1 MAVNMYYD
9 KDADLSILQ
18 GKKIAVMGYGSQGHA
33 QAQNLHDSGLEVIVG
48 LRKGSKRWEQAEED
62 GLKVMTVKEAAKAAD
77 VIQMLLP
84 DETQSQIY
92 YEEIESGLEPGNA
105 LVFSHGFNIHYNQ
118 IVPKKDIDVYMVA
131 PKSPGHL
138 VRRTYKEGHGVPGL
152 IAVYQDATGM
162 AKELALAH
170 AKGVGCTRAGVF
182 ETTFREETETD
193 LFGEQVDLC
202 GGVAS
207 LIKTAFEVLT
217 EAGYQPEMAYFETTH
232 ELKLIVD
239 LIHEGG
245 LEKMWYSV
253 SNTAEYGGMTV
264 GPKVINELS
273 REAMY
278 EALERIQNGEFAR
291 EFVLEGKA
299 NRPVLTSMERLDREH
314 PVEEVGRRLRAMMP
328 WLNSGLNEK

>member
-1 MAVNMYYD
+1 MANMYYD
-9 KDADLSILQ
+9 KDADLNLLK

-48 LRKGSKRWEQAEED
+48 LRKGSKRWQQAEED

-77 VIQMLLP
+77 IIQILLP
-84 DETQSQIY
+84 DETQSQVY
-92 YEEIESGLEPGNA
+92 YEDIEPGLEPGNA
-105 LVFSHGFNIHYNQ
+105 IVFSHGFNIHYNQ
-118 IVPKKDIDVYMVA
+118 IIPKKDIDVYMVA

-152 IAVYQDATGM
+152 IAVYQDATGT
-162 AKELALAH
+162 AKQLALAH

-207 LIKTAFEVLT
+207 LIKTAFEVLI
-217 EAGYQPEMAYFETTH
+217 EAGYQPEIAYFETTH

-278 EALERIQNGEFAR
+278 EALERIQNGQFAR

-299 NRPVLTSMERLDREH
+299 NRPVLTAMERQDREH

>member
-1 MAVNMYYD
+1 MADMYYD
-9 KDADLSILQ
+9 KDADLGILK

-33 QAQNLHDSGLEVIVG
+33 QAQNLHDSGLDVIVG
-48 LRKGSKRWEQAEED
+48 LRKGSKRWQQAEED

-77 VIQMLLP
+77 IIQILLP
-84 DETQSQIY
+84 DETQSQVF
-92 YEEIESGLEPGNA
+92 YEEIEPGLEPGNA

-152 IAVYQDATGM
+152 IAVYQDASGM
-162 AKELALAH
+162 AKQLALAH

-202 GGVAS
+202 GGVSS
-207 LIKTAFEVLT
+207 LIKTAFEVLI
-217 EAGYQPEMAYFETTH
+217 EAGYQPEIAYFETTH

-253 SNTAEYGGMTV
+253 SNTAEYGGLTV

-278 EALERIQNGEFAR
+278 EALERIQNGQFAK

-299 NRPVLTSMERLDREH
+299 NRPVLAAMERQDREH
-314 PVEEVGRRLRAMMP
+314 PVEEVGRRLRSMMP

>member
-1 MAVNMYYD
+1 MADMYYD
-9 KDADLSILQ
+9 KDADLGVMK

-33 QAQNLHDSGLEVIVG
+33 QAQNLHDSGLDVIVG
-48 LRKGSKRWEQAEED
+48 LRKGSKRWKQAEED
-62 GLKVMTVKEAAKAAD
+62 GLKVMTVKDAAKAAD
-77 VIQMLLP
+77 IIQILLP
-84 DETQSQIY
+84 DETQSQVF
-92 YEEIESGLEPGNA
+92 YEEIEPGLEPGNA

-162 AKELALAH
+162 AKQLALAH

-207 LIKTAFEVLT
+207 LIKTAFEVLV

-278 EALERIQNGEFAR
+278 EALERIQNGQFAR

-299 NRPVLTSMERLDREH
+299 NRPVLTAMERQDREH
-314 PVEEVGRRLRAMMP
+314 PVEEVGRKLRAMMP

>member
-1 MAVNMYYD
+1 MADMYYD
-9 KDADLSILQ
+9 KDADLGVMK

-33 QAQNLHDSGLEVIVG
+33 QAQNLHDSGLDVVVG
-48 LRKGSKRWEQAEED
+48 LRKGSKRWQQAEED

-77 VIQMLLP
+77 IIQILLP
-84 DETQSQIY
+84 DETQSQVF
-92 YEEIESGLEPGNA
+92 YEEIEPGLEPGNA

-152 IAVYQDATGM
+152 IAVYQDASGM
-162 AKELALAH
+162 AKQLALAH

-207 LIKTAFEVLT
+207 LIKTAFEVLV

-278 EALERIQNGEFAR
+278 EALERIQNGQFAR

-299 NRPVLTSMERLDREH
+299 NRPVLTAMERQDREH
-314 PVEEVGRRLRAMMP
+314 PVEEVGRKLRAMMP

>member
-1 MAVNMYYD
+1 MADMYYD
-9 KDADLSILQ
+9 KDADLGVMK

-33 QAQNLHDSGLEVIVG
+33 QAQNLHDSGLDVIVG
-48 LRKGSKRWEQAEED
+48 LRKGSKRWQQAEED
-62 GLKVMTVKEAAKAAD
+62 GLKVMTVKDAAKAAD
-77 VIQMLLP
+77 IIQILLP
-84 DETQSQIY
+84 DETQSQVF
-92 YEEIESGLEPGNA
+92 YEEIEPGLEPGNA

-162 AKELALAH
+162 AKQLALAH

-207 LIKTAFEVLT
+207 LIKTAFEVLV

>member
-1 MAVNMYYD
+1 MANMYYD
-9 KDADLSILQ
+9 VDADLNLLKD
-18 GKKIAVMGYGSQGHA
+18 KKIAVMGYGSQGHA

-48 LRKGSKRWEQAEED
+48 LRKGSKRWQQAEED
-62 GLKVMTVKEAAKAAD
+62 GLKVMTVKEAAKVAD
-77 VIQMLLP
+77 VIQILLP
-84 DETQSQIY
+84 DETQSQVY
-92 YEEIESGLEPGNA
+92 YEDIEPGLEPGNA
-105 LVFSHGFNIHYNQ
+105 VVFSHGFNIHYNQ
-118 IVPKKDIDVYMVA
+118 IVPRKDIDVYMVA

-162 AKELALAH
+162 AKQLALAH

-217 EAGYQPEMAYFETTH
+217 EAGYQPEIAYFETTH

-278 EALERIQNGEFAR
+278 EALERIQNGQFAR

-299 NRPVLTSMERLDREH
+299 NRPVLTAMERQDREH
-314 PVEEVGRRLRAMMP
+314 PVEEVGRKLRAMMP

>member
-9 KDADLSILQ
+9 TDADLSILRD
-18 GKKIAVMGYGSQGHA
+18 KKIAVMGYGSQGHA
-33 QAQNLHDSGLEVIVG
+33 QAQNLHDSGIEVIIG
-48 LRKGSKRWEQAEED
+48 LRKGSKRWQQAEED

-77 VIQMLLP
+77 IIQILLP
-84 DETQSQIY
+84 DETQSQVY
-92 YEEIESGLEPGNA
+92 YDEIEPGLEPGNA
-105 LVFSHGFNIHYNQ
+105 IVFSHGFNIHYNQ
-118 IVPKKDIDVYMVA
+118 IVPREDIDVYMVA

-152 IAVYQDATGM
+152 IAVHQDATGM
-162 AKELALAH
+162 AKQLALAH

-207 LIKTAFEVLT
+207 LIKTSFEVLV

-264 GPKVINELS
+264 GPKIINELS

-278 EALERIQNGEFAR
+278 EALERIQNGQFAK

-299 NRPVLTSMERLDREH
+299 NRPVLTAMERQDREH

>member
-1 MAVNMYYD
+1 MAVSMYYD

-18 GKKIAVMGYGSQGHA
+18 NKKIAVMGYGSQGHA
-33 QAQNLHDSGLEVIVG
+33 QAQNLHDSGLEVIIG
-48 LRKGSKRWEQAEED
+48 LRKGSKRWQQAEED
-62 GLKVMTVKEAAKAAD
+62 GLQVMTVKEAAKAAD
-77 VIQMLLP
+77 VIQILLP
-84 DETQSQIY
+84 DETQSQVY

-152 IAVYQDATGM
+152 IAIYQDATGM
-162 AKELALAH
+162 AKQLALAH

-264 GPKVINELS
+264 GPKVINEMS

>member
-1 MAVNMYYD
+1 MYYD
-9 KDADLSILQ
+9 KDADFSILK

-33 QAQNLHDSGLEVIVG
+33 QAQNLHDSGLDVIVG
-48 LRKGSKRWEQAEED
+48 LRKGSKRWQQAEED
-62 GLKVMTVKEAAKAAD
+62 GLKVMTVKEAAKIAD
-77 VIQMLLP
+77 VIQILLP
-84 DETQSQIY
+84 DETQAQVY
-92 YEEIESGLEPGNA
+92 YEEIEPGLEAGNA

-118 IVPKKDIDVYMVA
+118 IVPRKDIDVYMVA

-138 VRRTYKEGHGVPGL
+138 LRRTFKEGHGVPGL

-162 AKELALAH
+162 AKQLALAH
-170 AKGVGCTRAGVF
+170 AKGIGCTRAGVF

-207 LIKTAFEVLT
+207 LIKTAFEVLV
-217 EAGYQPEMAYFETTH
+217 EAGYQPEIAYFETTH

-264 GPKVINELS
+264 GPKIINELS

-278 EALERIQNGEFAR
+278 EALERIQNGQFAR

-299 NRPVLTSMERLDREH
+299 NRPVLTAMERQEREH

>member
-1 MAVNMYYD
+1 MANMYYD
-9 KDADLSILQ
+9 VDADLDLLK

-48 LRKGSKRWEQAEED
+48 LRKGSKRWQQAEED
-62 GLKVMTVKEAAKAAD
+62 GLKVMTVKEAAKVAD
-77 VIQMLLP
+77 VIQILLP
-84 DETQSQIY
+84 DETQSQVY
-92 YEEIESGLEPGNA
+92 YEDIEPGLEPGNA
-105 LVFSHGFNIHYNQ
+105 VVFSHGFNIHYNQ
-118 IVPKKDIDVYMVA
+118 IVPRKDIDVYMVA

-162 AKELALAH
+162 AKQLALAH

-207 LIKTAFEVLT
+207 LIKTAFEVLI
-217 EAGYQPEMAYFETTH
+217 EAGYQPEIAYFETTH

-278 EALERIQNGEFAR
+278 EALERIQNGQFAR

-299 NRPVLTSMERLDREH
+299 NRPVLTAMERQDREH

>member
-1 MAVNMYYD
+1 MAQMYYD
-9 KDADLSILQ
+9 NDADLNLLK

-33 QAQNLHDSGLEVIVG
+33 QAQNLHDSGLDVTVG
-48 LRKGSKRWEQAEED
+48 LREGSRRWKQAEED
-62 GLKVMTVKEAAKAAD
+62 GLKVMTVADAAKMAD
-77 VIQMLLP
+77 VIQILLP
-84 DETQSQIY
+84 DEVQSQVY
-92 YEEIESGLEPGNA
+92 YNDIEPGLEAGNA
-105 LVFSHGFNIHYNQ
+105 IVFSHGFNIHYNQ
-118 IVPKKDIDVYMVA
+118 IIPQKDIDVYMVA

-138 VRRTYKEGHGVPGL
+138 VRRTYVDGAGVPGL
-152 IAVYQDATGM
+152 VAVYQDATGKAM
-162 AKELALAH
+162 EMALAH
-170 AKGVGCTRAGVF
+170 AKGVGCTRAGVYK
-182 ETTFREETETD
+182 TSFREETETD

-207 LIKTAFEVLT
+207 LIKTSFEVLV
-217 EAGYQPEMAYFETTH
+217 EAGYQPEMAYFETCH

-245 LEKMWYSV
+245 LDKMWYSV

-278 EALERIQNGEFAR
+278 EALDRIQNGEFAR

-299 NRPVLTSMERLDREH
+299 NRPVLTAMERQDREH
-314 PVEEVGRRLRAMMP
+314 PLEVIGKEIRAKMP
-328 WLNSGLNEK
+328 WLNSELNEK

>member
-1 MAVNMYYD
+1 MAQMYYD
-9 KDADLSILQ
+9 NDADLNLLK

-33 QAQNLHDSGLEVIVG
+33 QAQNLHDSGLDVTVG
-48 LRKGSKRWEQAEED
+48 LREGSRRWKQAEED
-62 GLKVMTVKEAAKAAD
+62 GLKVMTVAEAAKMAD
-77 VIQMLLP
+77 VIQILLP
-84 DETQSQIY
+84 DETQAQVY
-92 YEEIESGLEPGNA
+92 YNDIEPGLEAGNA
-105 LVFSHGFNIHYNQ
+105 IVFSHGFNIHYNQ
-118 IVPKKDIDVYMVA
+118 IVPQKDIDVYMVA

-138 VRRTYKEGHGVPGL
+138 VRRTYVEGAGVPGL
-152 IAVYQDATGM
+152 VAVYQDATGKAM
-162 AKELALAH
+162 DLALAH
-170 AKGVGCTRAGVF
+170 AKGVGCTRAGVYK
-182 ETTFREETETD
+182 TSFREETETD

-207 LIKTAFEVLT
+207 LIKTSFEVLV
-217 EAGYQPEMAYFETTH
+217 EAGYQPEMAYFETCH

-245 LEKMWYSV
+245 LDKMWYSV

-278 EALERIQNGEFAR
+278 DALERIQNGEFAR

-299 NRPVLTSMERLDREH
+299 NRPVLTAMERQDREH
-314 PVEEVGRRLRAMMP
+314 PLEVIGKEIRAKMP
-328 WLNSGLNEK
+328 WLNSELNEK

>member
-1 MAVNMYYD
+1 MYYD
-9 KDADLSILQ
+9 NDADLNMLK

-33 QAQNLHDSGLEVIVG
+33 QAQNLHDSGLDVTVG
-48 LRKGSKRWEQAEED
+48 LREGSRRWKQAEED
-62 GLKVMTVKEAAKAAD
+62 GLKVMTVAEAAKMAD
-77 VIQMLLP
+77 VVQILLP
-84 DETQSQIY
+84 DEVQSQVY
-92 YEEIESGLEPGNA
+92 YSEIEPGLEAGNA
-105 LVFSHGFNIHYNQ
+105 IVFSHGFNIHYNQ
-118 IVPKKDIDVYMVA
+118 IIPQKDIDVYMVA

-138 VRRTYKEGHGVPGL
+138 VRRTYVDGAGVPGL
-152 IAVYQDATGM
+152 VAVYQDATGKAM
-162 AKELALAH
+162 EMALAH
-170 AKGVGCTRAGVF
+170 AKGVGCTRAGVYK
-182 ETTFREETETD
+182 TSFREETETD

-207 LIKTAFEVLT
+207 LIKTSFEVLV
-217 EAGYQPEMAYFETTH
+217 EAGYQPEMAYFETCH

-245 LEKMWYSV
+245 LDKMWYSV

-278 EALERIQNGEFAR
+278 EALDRIQNGEFAR

-299 NRPVLTSMERLDREH
+299 NRPVLTAMERQDREH
-314 PVEEVGRRLRAMMP
+314 PLEVIGKEIRSKMP
-328 WLNSGLNEK
+328 WLNSELNEK